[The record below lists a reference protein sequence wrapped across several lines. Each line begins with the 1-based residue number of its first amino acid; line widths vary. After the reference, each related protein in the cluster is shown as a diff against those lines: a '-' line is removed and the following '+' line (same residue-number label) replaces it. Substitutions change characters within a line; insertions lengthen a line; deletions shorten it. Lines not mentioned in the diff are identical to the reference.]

1 MKGLEVKTIDEQK
14 NQRKLLGS
22 GTFLTEKEKVM
33 LDKGK
38 AMQFLNSLILEQ
50 ETKNIRRKILSF
62 KTKLLD
68 PASELYSDNNEN
80 TTLEDFELE
89 SLLRDLDQ
97 IANSYTTERMSYY
110 INRMIKSLTET
121 KPGRINDIN
130 LNRWKDYENILT
142 DSLWIFDKRDTSGE
156 HLGWYWGNFVP
167 QIPNQLLQRYSKRGD
182 WILDP
187 FVGSGTT
194 LIECR
199 RLGRNGIGIE
209 LNGEVVYKA
218 KERIERENN
227 MQNITTKV
235 VMGDNTELDYH
246 QLLSAL
252 GINSVQFV
260 IMHPPYFDILKFS
273 DNPKDLSN
281 SNTVYDFLS
290 RLEVAVKKSR
300 DVLDNNRYLA
310 VVIGD
315 KYEDGHLV
323 PLGFYTMQMIMKS
336 GFSLKSII
344 VKNFDET
351 KGKRS
356 QKELWRY
363 RALIGEYYIFKH
375 EYIFLFIKE

>member
-22 GTFLTEKEKVM
+22 ETFLTEKEKVM

-38 AMQFLNSLILEQ
+38 AMQFLNSLIPEQ

-121 KPGRINDIN
+121 KLGRINDIN

-218 KERIERENN
+218 RERIERENN

>member
-1 MKGLEVKTIDEQK
+1 MKGLEVNTIDEQK

-62 KTKLLD
+62 NSKLLD

>member
-1 MKGLEVKTIDEQK
+1 MKGLGVKTIDEQK

-22 GTFLTEKEKVM
+22 ETFLTEEEKVM

-38 AMQFLNSLILEQ
+38 AMQFLNSLIPEQ

-121 KPGRINDIN
+121 KLGRINDIN

-300 DVLDNNRYLA
+300 DVLDKNRYLA

>member
-22 GTFLTEKEKVM
+22 ETFLTEKEKVM

-38 AMQFLNSLILEQ
+38 AMQFLNSLIPEQ

-121 KPGRINDIN
+121 KLGRINDIN

-218 KERIERENN
+218 RERIERENN

-300 DVLDNNRYLA
+300 DVLDKNRYLA